1 MKERKAMVLLNG
13 ELAGTLFKNEGGY
26 TFRYD
31 DLYYNDSKKPAIS
44 ATFPKSQQ
52 EFHSNFLFSF
62 FFNML
67 SEGVN
72 RQLQC
77 KRLKIDENDF
87 FSLLLAT
94 AGNETIG
101 AVSIKPI

>member
-1 MKERKAMVLLNG
+1 MKTRKAMVLING
-13 ELAGTLFKNEGGY
+13 ELAGTLSKNETGY

-31 DLYYNDSKKPAIS
+31 DLYFNDSLKPAIS
-44 ATFPKSQQ
+44 ATLPKSQQ
-52 EFHSNFLFSF
+52 EYQSTYLFPF

-101 AVSIKPI
+101 AVSIKPV